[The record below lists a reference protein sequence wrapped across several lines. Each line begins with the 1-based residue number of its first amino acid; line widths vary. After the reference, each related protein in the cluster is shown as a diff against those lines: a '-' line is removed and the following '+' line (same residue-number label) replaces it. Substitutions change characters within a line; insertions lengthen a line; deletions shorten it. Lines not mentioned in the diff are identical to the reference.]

1 MKKMSKNSRDKTGD
15 KLFSRSFYINSYM
28 ILQTV
33 IECMDCYNHF
43 TEDAEVQ

>member
-1 MKKMSKNSRDKTGD
+1 MKKMNKNSRDKTGD
-15 KLFSRSFYINSYM
+15 KLFSRSFYLNSYM

-43 TEDAEVQ
+43 IEDAEVQ